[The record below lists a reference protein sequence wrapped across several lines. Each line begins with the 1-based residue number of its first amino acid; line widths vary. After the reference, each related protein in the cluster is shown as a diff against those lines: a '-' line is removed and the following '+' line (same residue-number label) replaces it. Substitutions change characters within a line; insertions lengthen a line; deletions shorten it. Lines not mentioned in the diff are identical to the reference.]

1 LGSNVKNQNHLIE
14 KMLLFEHQGV
24 WHLMAVFENHSVQ
37 VFDFETGMSMFEF
50 HFADRNSEENS

>member
-1 LGSNVKNQNHLIE
+1 
-14 KMLLFEHQGV
+14 MLLFEHQGV

-50 HFADRNSEENS
+50 HFADRNSEENNLAKDREVVSDST

>member
-1 LGSNVKNQNHLIE
+1 
-14 KMLLFEHQGV
+14 MLLFEHQGV

>member
-1 LGSNVKNQNHLIE
+1 
-14 KMLLFEHQGV
+14 MLLFEHQGV

-50 HFADRNSEENS
+50 HFADRNSDENS